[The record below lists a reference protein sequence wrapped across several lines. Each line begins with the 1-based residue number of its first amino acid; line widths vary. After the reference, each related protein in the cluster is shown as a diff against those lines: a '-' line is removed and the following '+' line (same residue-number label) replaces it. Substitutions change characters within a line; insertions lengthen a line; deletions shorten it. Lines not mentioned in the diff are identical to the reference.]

1 MVVRYIVYVQNG
13 ETKSRA
19 LSETVTLEDTDKGG
33 VVVTG
38 ITNPAINQKEGK
50 ELTCILYA
58 ASVIQQAKLNDINGF
73 CNVPYLLY
81 LSLEGDQLVTATVHL
96 DHLSKADVLKLIRI
110 LEPYDKNLEL
120 KTAKDLKAGLVSNLE
135 N

>member
-1 MVVRYIVYVQNG
+1 MVVRYIVYVQDG

-19 LSETVTLEDTDKGG
+19 LSETVTLEDTEKGG

-73 CNVPYLLY
+73 WINGFGLMDSVTYLIFSICL
-81 LSLEGDQLVTATVHL
+81 LKEISLLLQPFIWTTSV
-96 DHLSKADVLKLIRI
+96 KLMC
-110 LEPYDKNLEL
+110 
-120 KTAKDLKAGLVSNLE
+120 
-135 N
+135 

>member
-1 MVVRYIVYVQNG
+1 MVVSHLVHVQNG
-13 ETKSRA
+13 ETKICA
-19 LSETVTLEDTDKGG
+19 LSETVTLEDTEKGR

-38 ITNPAINQKEGK
+38 ITNPAINLKEGK

-58 ASVIQQAKLNDINGF
+58 ASVIQQANLMIVMDSVTYIIFSF
-73 CNVPYLLY
+73 CLLKEIRM
-81 LSLEGDQLVTATVHL
+81 LLQTVHL
-96 DHLSKADVLKLIRI
+96 DHLSKDEVLKLIRI